1 MAVKIKV
8 DHSKLESTASEIEQY
23 VKTLKGKMKAADGE
37 VKTLSSSWQ
46 GTDASQFRSKWA
58 AVTNQD
64 SVYTNTVKQLE
75 SYAQFLRYA
84 AKKYKE
90 AQTKAVNS
98 ANSLPR

>member
-8 DHSKLESTASEIEQY
+8 DHSMLEKTALEIEQY

-37 VKTLSSSWQ
+37 VITLSSTWQ
-46 GTDASQFRSKWA
+46 GTDASQFKTKWA

-64 SVYTNTVKQLE
+64 SVYANTVRQLE

-90 AQTKAVNS
+90 AQTRAINS
-98 ANSLPR
+98 ANSLPK

>member
-8 DHSKLESTASEIEQY
+8 DHSKLESTASQIEQY
-23 VKTLKGKMKAADGE
+23 VQTLKRKMKNADGE
-37 VKTLSSSWQ
+37 INTLSSTWQ
-46 GTDASQFRSKWA
+46 GKDATQFRSKWN

-64 SVYTNTVKQLE
+64 SVYANTVKQLE

-84 AKKYKE
+84 AQKYKE
-90 AQTKAVNS
+90 AQTKAINS

>member
-8 DHSKLESTASEIEQY
+8 DHSKLESTASQIEQY
-23 VKTLKGKMKAADGE
+23 VQTLKRKMKNADGE
-37 VKTLSSSWQ
+37 INTLSSTWQ
-46 GTDASQFRSKWA
+46 GKDATQFRSKWN

-64 SVYTNTVKQLE
+64 SVYANTVKQLE

-90 AQTKAVNS
+90 AQTKAINS